1 MWRLNMFGFFNKMFK
16 NSTIMIVDVKG
27 KSGDYSYDTKLM
39 NIDEF
44 LSQYTDEEK
53 IVIKEEMS
61 K

>member
-1 MWRLNMFGFFNKMFK
+1 
-16 NSTIMIVDVKG
+16 MIVDVKG